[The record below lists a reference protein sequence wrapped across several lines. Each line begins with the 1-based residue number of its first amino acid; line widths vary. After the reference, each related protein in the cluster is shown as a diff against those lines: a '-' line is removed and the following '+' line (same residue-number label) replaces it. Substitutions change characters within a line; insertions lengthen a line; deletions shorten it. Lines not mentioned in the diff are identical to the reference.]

1 MLGWER
7 LTDEAK
13 TDTAGTEYSVKMM
26 QQQQQQ
32 HNNVGAAKITSSE
45 AMKLLSS

>member
-26 QQQQQQ
+26 QQQQ